1 MLRQAE
7 PRRYVE
13 TITPWALI
21 QTFMLAYV
29 ARLSGLRAVCESC
42 GRQLQTDN
50 FSSLSHAL
58 RRRAALALV
67 KLLVG
72 RLETSHVPGR
82 EELVPVDGMAY
93 TLPKT
98 RRHRC
103 KKFNDKTVGGGVVW
117 AFMVNAAAGVCPV
130 KVLKVIE
137 GAWCDSKVMRTVA
150 LLARGPVYVMDRGF
164 YALDVL
170 EKWLSEGVRFVI
182 RVRERSLRYEVIT
195 QAGRRRRMGN
205 KTIVLDAVA
214 RLGVASAKS
223 RPVVRLVIAELPSG
237 EKLILASDRMGWSA
251 ERILE
256 AYRQRWHIERFHRF
270 LKDALGLAHAYSFH
284 QGGMM
289 FLLHTALLLS
299 LLLLLAEPGRAET
312 IMRLR
317 QSLKALRGPLGLGT
331 PWRRN
336 SCVRVRARGNE

>member
-1 MLRQAE
+1 
-7 PRRYVE
+7 
-13 TITPWALI
+13 
-21 QTFMLAYV
+21 MLAYV
-29 ARLSGLRAVCESC
+29 ARLSGLRAVCERC
-42 GRQLQTDN
+42 GRLLQTGN

-58 RRRAALALV
+58 RRPAALALV

-72 RLETSHVPGR
+72 RLETSHAPGQ

-98 RRHRC
+98 QRHRC

-117 AFMVNAAAGVCPV
+117 AFMVNAASGVCPI

-150 LLARGPVYVMDRGF
+150 LLACGPVYVMDRGF
-164 YALDVL
+164 YALEVL
-170 EKWLSEGVRFVI
+170 EKWLTEGVRFVI
-182 RVRERSLRYEVIT
+182 RVRERSLFYQVQSEV
-195 QAGRRRRMGN
+195 GKPRRAGN
-205 KTIVLDAVA
+205 KAIMLDAVA
-214 RLGVASAKS
+214 RLGAASAKS
-223 RPVVRLVIAELPSG
+223 HPTVRLVIAQLPSG
-237 EKLILASDRMGWSA
+237 EKLILASDRMEWSA

-256 AYRQRWHIERFHRF
+256 AYKQRWHIERFHRF

-284 QGGMM
+284 HGGMM

-299 LLLLLAEPGRAET
+299 LLLLADPAPQGGESIKLLLAG
-312 IMRLR
+312 
-317 QSLKALRGPLGLGT
+317 LKALRDPLGLGT

-336 SCVRVRARGNE
+336 SCAKVRARKTRAHETQNP